1 MIDEIQVQNLA
12 LIRDASLQPCDGLTV
27 VTGETG
33 AGKTALLSAL
43 KLLMGSRASADMV
56 RDGEE
61 SLQVAGRFFNKC
73 ENGEM
78 GELVVSRRVGA
89 DGRSRATVNG
99 SMASMGELAQ
109 IVGPTI
115 DLCGQFE
122 HQQLMKPATHVHML
136 DAWVGEKVTDVL
148 AAYQAAFADAHEAT
162 AELDRVQNAQETTSA
177 KLDEA
182 RFTLRRI
189 DEVDPLEGEYEQLM
203 HDLEVAEHAESL
215 AMSASAAHEALSG
228 DSGALDALNAAAS
241 ALEAGGRV
249 DAELSA
255 LAQSLREVGY
265 VIEDV
270 SASARDYRDSI
281 EFDPETLAAQQERFS
296 QMQGLLRAFGPYM
309 ENVFAAR
316 AEAAEI
322 VSLVDDSAERLKAA
336 QRKVDEA
343 EAALAQAA
351 DALDA
356 ARGEAAPR
364 FAAEVSAVM
373 ARLEMGGAELVCE
386 QQRLDRASWTKTGP
400 SQFEFLYRPGAGMQA
415 RPLARIASGGEVSRV
430 MLAIKVVLGADDDV
444 DTLVFDE
451 VDAGVGGAVAVALA
465 EVIAHL
471 ARTHQVIVVTHLA
484 QVAVHGD
491 AHYVVRRAQGDAGP
505 ETHLFVV
512 EGPDRE
518 AEIARMLSGDTTE
531 VSLAHARELLASAK

>member
-136 DAWVGEKVTDVL
+136 DAWVGEKVTDVV

-203 HDLEVAEHAESL
+203 HDLEIR
-215 AMSASAAHEALSG
+215 ALCS
-228 DSGALDALNAAAS
+228 
-241 ALEAGGRV
+241 
-249 DAELSA
+249 
-255 LAQSLREVGY
+255 
-265 VIEDV
+265 
-270 SASARDYRDSI
+270 
-281 EFDPETLAAQQERFS
+281 
-296 QMQGLLRAFGPYM
+296 RA
-309 ENVFAAR
+309 
-316 AEAAEI
+316 I
-322 VSLVDDSAERLKAA
+322 V
-336 QRKVDEA
+336 
-343 EAALAQAA
+343 
-351 DALDA
+351 
-356 ARGEAAPR
+356 ARGWLRNRRRVGERSRLPR
-364 FAAEVSAVM
+364 QH
-373 ARLEMGGAELVCE
+373 RI
-386 QQRLDRASWTKTGP
+386 
-400 SQFEFLYRPGAGMQA
+400 RP
-415 RPLARIASGGEVSRV
+415 
-430 MLAIKVVLGADDDV
+430 
-444 DTLVFDE
+444 
-451 VDAGVGGAVAVALA
+451 
-465 EVIAHL
+465 
-471 ARTHQVIVVTHLA
+471 
-484 QVAVHGD
+484 
-491 AHYVVRRAQGDAGP
+491 
-505 ETHLFVV
+505 
-512 EGPDRE
+512 
-518 AEIARMLSGDTTE
+518 
-531 VSLAHARELLASAK
+531 